1 MLIRQ
6 KLIIALIKCSGGS
19 TTRLKLVK
27 QAFLLRQHLSPR
39 YTHAFYQFLPYK
51 YGPFSFTLY
60 HELQKMIDSGL
71 IELPSSNAIRLTD
84 LGLQTSLDLPPNLWK
99 EFGRFWANY
108 GQYPVN
114 ELTELV
120 YAQHPWYAT
129 RSERNRHYIPLKEA
143 PYAVY
148 TVGYSSMQVD
158 GFLNL
163 LLRSGIKQL
172 IDVRRNAV
180 SRVFGF
186 YGSTLANLAKYV
198 DIEYRH
204 MPQVGIPSEW
214 RACLDDQDDL
224 DMLFNRYTEE
234 VLNSAEDLVRD
245 IASWMSSKPS
255 TLMCMEVDPSRCHR
269 SVLAESIS
277 DSTGLTVSD
286 LRWPNGNRLSSN
298 TCIDNGHDYP
308 HPSREYKELVCTAG
322 ITDDYEWVRL
332 YPIPYRYQPR
342 ERRFRKYQWIEAIL
356 RQGDVP
362 ATLEKKAVSLIE
374 SIKLIGEQLIPNE
387 IATGVPVGR

>member
-27 QAFLLRQHLSPR
+27 QVFLLRQHLSPR

-255 TLMCMEVDPSRCHR
+255 TLMCMEVDPSRYHR

-298 TCIDNGHDYP
+298 TCIDNGHDV
-308 HPSREYKELVCTAG
+308 SSS
-322 ITDDYEWVRL
+322 ITRV
-332 YPIPYRYQPR
+332 
-342 ERRFRKYQWIEAIL
+342 
-356 RQGDVP
+356 QGTSMYCRDH
-362 ATLEKKAVSLIE
+362 
-374 SIKLIGEQLIPNE
+374 
-387 IATGVPVGR
+387 